1 MTTQRFGYG
10 RVSTQDQ
17 NLDAQQDALGKAGV
31 DKVFIEKI
39 TGTKASR
46 PELDRL
52 REVVR
57 QGDTVVVT
65 RLDRLGRSTTDLLTI
80 ASEFEH
86 KGVELEVLEQ
96 NINTKTPE
104 GRFFFTMIAAVA
116 EMERGLMA
124 ARTRD
129 GIAAARARGRF
140 GGRPPKLTEAQRKQ
154 VRTLYEARELTVREI
169 AELFRISPPSVYRAL
184 GKAKKSQARD
194 S

>member
-17 NLDAQQDALGKAGV
+17 NLDAQEDALGRAGV

-39 TGTKASR
+39 SGTKASR
-46 PELDRL
+46 PELDKL
-52 REVVR
+52 RELVR
-57 QGDTVVVT
+57 QGDTIVIT
-65 RLDRLGRSTTDLLTI
+65 RLDRLGRSTKDLLTI
-80 ASEFEH
+80 ASEFED

-140 GGRPPKLTEAQRKQ
+140 GGRPPKLSPTQKEQIRK
-154 VRTLYEARELTVREI
+154 LYNARELTVREI
-169 AELFRISPPSVYRAL
+169 AGLFNITPPTVYRAVQS
-184 GKAKKSQARD
+184 ANV
-194 S
+194 

>member
-17 NLDAQQDALGKAGV
+17 NLDAQEDALGRAGV
-31 DKVFIEKI
+31 DRVFIEKI

-46 PELDRL
+46 PELDKL
-52 REVVR
+52 RELVR
-57 QGDTVVVT
+57 EGDTIVIT
-65 RLDRLGRSTTDLLTI
+65 RLDRLGRSTKDLLTI
-80 ASEFEH
+80 ASELEE

-104 GRFFFTMIAAVA
+104 GKFFFTMIAAVA
-116 EMERGLMA
+116 EMERGLLA

-140 GGRPPKLTEAQRKQ
+140 GGRPSKLTPTQKAQIRK
-154 VRTLYEARELTVREI
+154 LYNARELSVKEI
-169 AELFRISPPSVYRAL
+169 AALYSISAPTLYRAL
-184 GKAKKSQARD
+184 GVS
-194 S
+194 